1 VKQLIIGL
9 TGGIGSGKSV
19 IAKIFIAKGI
29 PVFDSDSAAKNAYYD
44 IGIRQKVIELLGKDS
59 YLSNGDLNKKNISQ
73 KIFDDKNL
81 LSCLNSIIH
90 PFVGIQF
97 KKWQTKHFDSSI
109 LVKETALLFETGIA
123 EKVNKKILVTAP
135 LEIRI
140 SRVMKRDKLERN
152 EVIRKISNQWDDEL
166 KIPLSDFVI
175 NNDGKE
181 LILPKV
187 LDWIG
192 TITDIT

>member
-1 VKQLIIGL
+1 MKQLIIGL